1 MALEMAR
8 GMALGM
14 ALGKIPART
23 GNFAQRSN
31 LHNQMSAHTSDLL
44 SPRTARALWLD
55 RPITTAADLQPDAS
69 MFLFAAAIYGCTKA
83 SLQYHFL
90 YPACDLEQALRLM
103 LKQLWLARRVSAGL
117 VLAVVV

>member
-1 MALEMAR
+1 MAR
-8 GMALGM
+8 
-14 ALGKIPART
+14 GKIPART

-31 LHNQMSAHTSDLL
+31 LQNQMSAHTSDLL

-69 MFLFAAAIYGCTKA
+69 MSLFAATIYGCMRA